1 MDNYVKKFE
10 DFPEGLLTWLEV
22 VASETNSK
30 IVKTEWRNKF
40 DDKICYT
47 HRPENSDEYEI
58 TITVSSP
65 SKQSIDFVDY
75 LVENKIKAINY
86 LKNCYTE

>member
-30 IVKTEWRNKF
+30 ITKTEWRNKF

-58 TITVSSP
+58 TLTLSSP
-65 SKQSIDFVDY
+65 SKQSIDFVEY